1 MDSRKILTD
10 AKLIQKK
17 SASCCQE
24 ARSDVP
30 ASFFFQIF
38 SLKYYNYRKTREC
51 FGIEQVLQKFISTS
65 FSVVYLFCASA
76 EIASWFKNIL
86 LCAFSVLQVI
96 RT

>member
-1 MDSRKILTD
+1 MDSRKTLTD
-10 AKLIQKK
+10 VNLIQKK

-30 ASFFFQIF
+30 ASFFFSDLF
-38 SLKYYNYRKTREC
+38 PE
-51 FGIEQVLQKFISTS
+51 VLQLQKSKRMLWYWASTAEVHIH
-65 FSVVYLFCASA
+65 FFQCCLFCASA

-86 LCAFSVLQVI
+86 LCVFSVLQVI

>member
-1 MDSRKILTD
+1 MTD
-10 AKLIQKK
+10 VNLIQKK

-38 SLKYYNYRKTREC
+38 SLKYYNYRKAREC

-65 FSVVYLFCASA
+65 FSVVYF
-76 EIASWFKNIL
+76 
-86 LCAFSVLQVI
+86 VLQLKSLLGL
-96 RT
+96 RTFYCVCSQCCK